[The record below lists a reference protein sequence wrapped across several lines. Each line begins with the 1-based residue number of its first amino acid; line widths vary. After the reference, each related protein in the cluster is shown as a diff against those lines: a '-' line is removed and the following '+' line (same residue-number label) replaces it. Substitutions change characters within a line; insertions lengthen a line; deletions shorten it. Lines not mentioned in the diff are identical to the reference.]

1 MDIHQLKTFIAVARE
16 GSITR
21 ASERL
26 YLSQP
31 AVSAHIKALEEELGI
46 ELFARSARG
55 MQLTPDG
62 ERMLV
67 RAERTMASHR
77 ELLDEAT
84 RIKGRLSGRFRI
96 GAANNSTSNAIGK
109 LIAGL
114 AERHPDVEPVLMH
127 YTAPDD
133 IMEALRA
140 QTLDAGFYNELSEPA
155 DDLTTMQIDSFGI
168 FLAAPAQLSLGKE
181 PVDWRTLENLPWILP
196 GPRSCCGSAAEAL
209 FLRHQFRP
217 KQVIS
222 VDKEAVTRT
231 LIAGGIGVGMLH
243 TSSANEAKALGEVD
257 LLLEART
264 DVRVVFA
271 HERNRA
277 EDPILRASQAILQ
290 EAASTHKAI

>member
-1 MDIHQLKTFIAVARE
+1 MLNCHH
-16 GSITR
+16 S
-21 ASERL
+21 
-26 YLSQP
+26 
-31 AVSAHIKALEEELGI
+31 LEEELGI

-62 ERMLV
+62 ERMLA

-96 GAANNSTSNAIGK
+96 GAANNLSSNAIGK

-133 IMEALRA
+133 IMEALRSQA
-140 QTLDAGFYNELSEPA
+140 LDAGFYNELSEPA
-155 DDLTTMQIDSFGI
+155 NDLTTMQVDSFGI
-168 FLAAPAQLSLGKE
+168 FLAAPAQVSLGKG

-231 LIAGGIGVGMLH
+231 LIAGGVGVGMLH
-243 TSSANEAKALGEVD
+243 TSTANEAKALGEVD
-257 LLLEART
+257 LLLMARS

-271 HERNRA
+271 PERNRT
-277 EDPILRASQAILQ
+277 EDPFLRASQAILQ
-290 EAASTHKAI
+290 EAGAT